1 MIRLFSSL
9 CMALF
14 CSVSVG
20 SAVTLDWSAVTW
32 TAGSLSNSYDIDP
45 SNPGSDIMIAMSGN
59 TGNFN
64 SGSPSIGTGL
74 GGTGK
79 SSLQLAPTFTST
91 SQSITVTISFNYT
104 QGVYLQN
111 LNILS
116 VDSGTIVLAGYT
128 DKITN
133 IVGVTATGQSV
144 NAAAVAG
151 GSSVTVSG
159 NSTSGWTA
167 SGNGTVAGTSAN
179 GNVSVSF
186 GNFRVKQVS
195 FTLSNS
201 GNLSIS
207 LASQL
212 IGLDNISYSLTPE
225 VQPGIIGAVL
235 CGLALVGELWR
246 DCRKRRG
253 SKAPG

>member
-1 MIRLFSSL
+1 MFQGIDFGTGQWRWE
-9 CMALF
+9 
-14 CSVSVG
+14 
-20 SAVTLDWSAVTW
+20 SA
-32 TAGSLSNSYDIDP
+32 YDVDP
-45 SNPGSDIMIAMSGN
+45 TNPGNDITIAMSGN

-79 SSLQLAPTFTST
+79 SSLQLAPTFSST
-91 SQSITVTISFNYT
+91 SQSITVTISFNYA
-104 QGVYLQN
+104 QGVYVQN

-116 VDSGTIVLAGYT
+116 VDAGTNLVLLTGYT

-159 NSTSGWTA
+159 NSASGWTA
-167 SGNGTVAGTSAN
+167 TGNSTVPGTSAN

-186 GNFRVKQVS
+186 GNFRVTQIS
-195 FTLSNS
+195 FTLSNA
-201 GNLSIS
+201 GNMAL
-207 LASQL
+207 LLGSQQ

-225 VQPGIIGAVL
+225 IQPGIIGAVL
-235 CGLALVGELWR
+235 CGFALVGQLWR
-246 DCRKRRG
+246 DRRKRRG
-253 SKAPG
+253 SRAPG